1 MKTTLLRI
9 MFIAAIMMAII
20 PAVSAFEST
29 LTLQGGVSIPSTDVS
44 AEKTLHP
51 MFGLSYEGWLKRY
64 LSLGISPYYTQ
75 LEGVDNL
82 NTYKSTII
90 GGDVF
95 LKLRATKFLALNFS
109 DEAVINRIAPF
120 VAAGVGVARY
130 ASTGSTDDGVA
141 ANNDTFDTN
150 KVVLVA
156 PHLAAGVSLLTKWNF
171 NIDLGVKAEYTA
183 TDMIDNVEKD
193 SNDMFIAPYLG
204 IGFNFGRPK
213 AKLVPT
219 VQTTGT
225 FREFTAVKGSPS
237 VAQSYTVSGTDL
249 KKNINVTAP
258 NGYELSIDGG
268 RSYVKTANLDP
279 TFEGP
284 ILVRMTGAQAGTYN
298 GNIVTS
304 SEGAQNVNL
313 AVNGTVTEYPVPTP
327 VLMTGGTLTNF
338 IADKGTASVPQS
350 FSISGTDLKENI
362 EITAPNGY
370 EISIDGGKTY
380 SKTARLDPNF
390 NGTVLV
396 RLTAVQAGTYNG
408 NIVISSTGAK
418 NITLPVTGTVKELPQ
433 AGDVLLRIVHF
444 DTNYYVLSASDK
456 ALLDEVAASLKQN
469 PSVKIQVQGHT
480 DNTGN
485 ETINKPLGVNRAKVV
500 KDYLVSKGIDPSRLE
515 VKGFSDT
522 KPVDTNDT
530 IEGRSKNRRTDL
542 IIIK

>member
-1 MKTTLLRI
+1 
-9 MFIAAIMMAII
+9 MFIAALLIAII

-29 LTLQGGVSIPSTDVS
+29 LTLQGGVSVPSTDVS
-44 AEKTLHP
+44 AEKTLRP
-51 MFGLSYEGWLKRY
+51 FIGLSYEAWLKRY

-75 LEGVDNL
+75 LEGVDKL

-90 GGDVF
+90 GGDLF

-120 VAAGVGVARY
+120 VAAGIGVASY
-130 ASTGSTDDGVA
+130 ASKGQTENPVDSI
-141 ANNDTFDTN
+141 NNYDTN
-150 KVVLVA
+150 GVVLVA
-156 PHLAAGVSLLTKWNF
+156 PHLAAGVSFLTKWNF
-171 NIDLGVKAEYTA
+171 NIDLGVRAEYTA

-193 SNDMFIAPYLG
+193 SNDMFFAPYLG

-213 AKLVPT
+213 VKPVPT
-219 VQTTGT
+219 VLTTGT

-237 VAQSYTVSGTDL
+237 VAQSYTVSGMDL

-258 NGYELSIDGG
+258 NGYEISIDGG
-268 RSYVKTANLDP
+268 RTYVKTANLDP
-279 TFEGP
+279 QFEGP
-284 ILVRMTGAQAGTYN
+284 ILVRLTGAQAGTYN

-313 AVNGTVTEYPVPTP
+313 AVNGTVAEYPVPTP
-327 VLMTGGTLTNF
+327 VLVTGGTLTNF
-338 IADKGTASVPQS
+338 TADKGTASVPQS
-350 FSISGTDLKENI
+350 FTISGTDLTENI

-380 SKTARLDPNF
+380 SKSARLDPKF

-396 RLTAVQAGTYNG
+396 RLTGSQAGTNNG
-408 NIVISSTGAK
+408 NIIISSTGAK

-433 AGDVLLRIVHF
+433 PGDVILRIVHF
-444 DTNYYVLSASDK
+444 DTNYYILSDSDK
-456 ALLDEVAASLKQN
+456 ALLDEVAVSLKQN
-469 PSVKIQVQGHT
+469 PTVKLQVQGHT

-485 ETINKPLGVNRAKVV
+485 ETINQPLGVNRAKVV
-500 KDYLVSKGIDPSRLE
+500 KEYLVSKGIDASRLE

-530 IEGRSKNRRTDL
+530 IEGRSNNRRTDL
-542 IIIK
+542 IILK